1 MTEAV
6 FFDLDGTLADTAPD
20 LAGALNRVRLEQG
33 EVPVDPALLR
43 PWTSNGVAGMLWAGF
58 SITREDPRYPDL
70 AERFLAFY
78 EQSLCLHTRLFDGMA
93 ELLSQLESRG
103 IRWGVVTNKSIR
115 LTRPLLAALK
125 VDTRASAIVGGDSA
139 AAPKPAPDP
148 LFLACSQAS
157 VSAAN
162 CIYVGDHERD
172 IVSGKAAGM
181 RTVAARYGYLAEG
194 CRIEDW
200 RADVVISQPLELL
213 KVLECR

>member
-58 SITREDPRYPDL
+58 SITREDPRYSDL

-93 ELLSQLESRG
+93 GCYRNLNPAAFA
-103 IRWGVVTNKSIR
+103 GVS
-115 LTRPLLAALK
+115 LP
-125 VDTRASAIVGGDSA
+125 TRASALHGRCW
-139 AAPKPAPDP
+139 PP
-148 LFLACSQAS
+148 
-157 VSAAN
+157 
-162 CIYVGDHERD
+162 
-172 IVSGKAAGM
+172 
-181 RTVAARYGYLAEG
+181 
-194 CRIEDW
+194 
-200 RADVVISQPLELL
+200 
-213 KVLECR
+213 